1 MIHSPL
7 TESYAFLSLFISG
20 GLCAVFYLI
29 LSVVRKKQHGRI
41 LPHIYD
47 AVFGAATV
55 LLLIHTLDNVAY
67 GKARLYHI
75 AGFILGFIF
84 YKTVFLRL
92 YRLCSKSRQGKITQ

>member
-29 LSVVRKKQHGRI
+29 LSAARKKQRGRL
-41 LPHIYD
+41 LPHLYD
-47 AVFGAATV
+47 AVFGASAV

-84 YKTVFLRL
+84 YKAVFSRL
-92 YRLCSKSRQGKITQ
+92 HRLCSKSRHGKITQ